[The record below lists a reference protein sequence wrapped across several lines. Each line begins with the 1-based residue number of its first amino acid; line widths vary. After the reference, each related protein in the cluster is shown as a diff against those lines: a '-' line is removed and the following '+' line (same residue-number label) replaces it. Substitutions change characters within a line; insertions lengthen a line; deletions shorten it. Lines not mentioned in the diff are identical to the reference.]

1 MICDFITIFVIRDEG
16 KEKGQAFWHKSEKNH
31 NMGCNQDRLRD
42 EDIYSRGM
50 IVENLSVFLAVPVWL
65 CQTLAAILSITLI
78 DLVLS
83 GDNAAVIGLAI
94 RNLPRPMQK
103 KAAIFGAAGA
113 IILRV
118 IFTIFA
124 VYLLTVK
131 YLSAIGGIILIFI
144 TYKLLNTK
152 NEAEV
157 NVRAAN
163 KFWSA
168 VGTIIVADISMAFD
182 NVMGVAGAAHGEAW
196 LVVFG
201 LLLSIPIL
209 VWGSTWLA
217 TMMGRYPLII
227 YIGATVLAHTAISM
241 IFPIRRPINPMDG
254 RIFRKN
260 NSLGF
265 GFAHF

>member
-1 MICDFITIFVIRDEG
+1 MRIFIPG
-16 KEKGQAFWHKSEKNH
+16 
-31 NMGCNQDRLRD
+31 
-42 EDIYSRGM
+42 GM

-113 IILRV
+113 VILRV

-241 IFPIRRPINPMDG
+241 IFSDPALQLTRWTGEFFGKIIPWALALPILIYGFVTANMRRC
-254 RIFRKN
+254 R
-260 NSLGF
+260 L
-265 GFAHF
+265 